1 MRNKMFDGRWIM
13 LLCMASITLFM
24 GCKQEDDKIEI
35 VSARH
40 WVEKKVAVVAPLGDA
55 ATKTRLERTAAWFLE
70 NFREAQ
76 MNDTLAINLQIEW
89 HDELSEELTALST
102 SLANREDIVAVIGPF
117 ANEHVAA
124 FAPACMKTLKPLIA
138 PTATSEEIIRRYAI
152 TTNGLNTNDK
162 PFLWSLT
169 ETDVTF
175 TGLLMSSYATLRY

>member
-124 FAPACMKTLKPLIA
+124 FAPACMKTL
-138 PTATSEEIIRRYAI
+138 
-152 TTNGLNTNDK
+152 
-162 PFLWSLT
+162 
-169 ETDVTF
+169 
-175 TGLLMSSYATLRY
+175 